1 MQGLMLGRGKTWWEA
16 CCNSVVC
23 SVRETTHIRDFITAF
38 VGVFTWLHKPHL
50 DFFLSYFYFNTP
62 GAITVKK
69 PKSLD
74 YEVKNKIH
82 LSVLAE
88 NSLDSAFCEV
98 MVLIQ
103 DVNDNVPKFEQSYY
117 KASVW
122 EGQSPKTDI
131 VQVSGNISSQ
141 AQCCS

>member
-1 MQGLMLGRGKTWWEA
+1 M
-16 CCNSVVC
+16 
-23 SVRETTHIRDFITAF
+23 
-38 VGVFTWLHKPHL
+38 
-50 DFFLSYFYFNTP
+50 
-62 GAITVKK
+62 VKE

-88 NSLDSAFCEV
+88 NSMNSALCEV
-98 MVLIQ
+98 TVVIQ

-122 EGQSPKTDI
+122 EGQSPKRDI
-131 VQVSGNISSQ
+131 IQVSGNISSQ
-141 AQCCS
+141 AQYYS

>member
-1 MQGLMLGRGKTWWEA
+1 M
-16 CCNSVVC
+16 
-23 SVRETTHIRDFITAF
+23 
-38 VGVFTWLHKPHL
+38 
-50 DFFLSYFYFNTP
+50 FNKP
-62 GAITVKK
+62 GAITVRE

-88 NSLDSAFCEV
+88 NSLNSALCGV
-98 MVLIQ
+98 TVLIQ

-122 EGQSPKTDI
+122 EGQSPKRDI
-131 VQVSGNISSQ
+131 IQVSGNISSK
-141 AQCCS
+141 AQCYS